1 MFDVFCLDAVILRR
15 CSLMP
20 HHESMKSIL
29 THLCYI
35 LETASPVVR
44 YLAFLSPAKRNHRE
58 LDAIESYS
66 LVSCGAFIAC
76 TELDYDLVLIQ
87 VQLWIALV

>member
-29 THLCYI
+29 THLCYV

-44 YLAFLSPAKRNHRE
+44 YFAFLSPAKRNHGE
-58 LDAIESYS
+58 LDAIESS
-66 LVSCGAFIAC
+66 GF
-76 TELDYDLVLIQ
+76 
-87 VQLWIALV
+87 LWCLYCMY